1 MLFHAFLQ
9 VLVFVDGIDAMTS
22 RHMSARTAYPSTDI
36 ILNQVRFPWCES
48 ACTQMFRQ
56 SGALA

>member
-1 MLFHAFLQ
+1 MLSSFKPQTTHAMQ

-36 ILNQVRFPWCES
+36 VLNQVG
-48 ACTQMFRQ
+48 TQI
-56 SGALA
+56 